1 MTFRI
6 LSGQNQTLAPYMK
19 HLLLFILCLNILN
32 TFGQTDKQL
41 LERALFN
48 LPDVSFADVSRPGD
62 PYLTYDLMIRQPLD
76 HQHPEKGTFNQWVQL
91 RHKGF
96 KKPMVIETHGY
107 QLSKGRNEVE
117 KILDANN
124 IGVEYR
130 FFGKSVPDS
139 LQWEYLT
146 IEQSTAD
153 LHVIH
158 ELVKGIYQGKW
169 ISTGISKGGQTT
181 IYYKYFYPG
190 DVELAVPYVAPM
202 DDNLEDTRIYTFLDT
217 IGTAECR
224 KKIVDFQKFLLT
236 NEKEAIE
243 KLKWYSKGA
252 GLKFNYTGSI
262 DKSFEYAVL
271 EYPFSFWQ
279 WGRSCDS
286 IPAGES
292 IDKSI
297 DELLKVVNISFF
309 SDKDMENYGPHYYQA
324 ATQSGYYGYNIA
336 PFRKYL
342 KQFSS
347 NPSALFPP
355 KSASIQPSTG
365 ELNTKVEAWLKE
377 NGNNILYIYGGI
389 DTWSA
394 ARVLVSD
401 RVNSKSFLIQGAN
414 HGSARI
420 KNMPATMQQEFTQLV
435 KSFTGLDCKLD
446 ALKNK

>member
-1 MTFRI
+1 
-6 LSGQNQTLAPYMK
+6 MK
-19 HLLLFILCLNILN
+19 YFLFLTLCLSMLN

-41 LERALFN
+41 LERSLFN
-48 LPDVSFADVSRPGD
+48 LPNVSFSDISKPGD
-62 PYLTYDLMIRQPLD
+62 PFLTYDLLIRQPLD

-96 KKPMVIETHGY
+96 KNPMVIETHGY
-107 QLSKGRNEVE
+107 KMSKGRNEVE
-117 KILDANN
+117 QMLDANN

-130 FFGKSVPDS
+130 FFGKSLPDS

-146 IEQSTAD
+146 IEQATAD
-153 LHVIH
+153 LHAVH
-158 ELVKGIYQGKW
+158 ELLKEIYKGKW

-181 IYYKYFYPG
+181 IYYKYFYPE

-217 IGTAECR
+217 IGTPECR
-224 KKIVDFQKFLLT
+224 KKIVDFQKFLLIH
-236 NEKEAIE
+236 EKEAVE

-252 GLKFNYTGSI
+252 GLKFNYTGGI
-262 DKSFEYAVL
+262 AKSFEYAVL
-271 EYPFSFWQ
+271 EYSFSFWQ

-286 IPAGES
+286 IPASES
-292 IDKSI
+292 VDKYL
-297 DELLKVVNISFF
+297 DELLKVTNISFF
-309 SDKDMENYGPHYYQA
+309 SDTDMEAYGPHYYQA

-336 PFRKYL
+336 LLRKYL
-342 KQFSS
+342 KHFSS

-355 KSASIQPSTG
+355 KSATIQPYTG
-365 ELNTKVEAWLKE
+365 ELNQKVQAWLKE
-377 NGNNILYIYGGI
+377 KGNNILYIYGGI

-401 RVNSKSFLIQGAN
+401 QVNSKSFLIPGAN

-420 KNMPATMQQEFTQLV
+420 KNMPGAMQQEFNQLV
-435 KSFTGLDCKLD
+435 KSWTGLDCKLNV
-446 ALKNK
+446 LKNK

>member
-1 MTFRI
+1 
-6 LSGQNQTLAPYMK
+6 MK
-19 HLLLFILCLNILN
+19 YYLFLTLCLSLFN

-48 LPDVSFADVSRPGD
+48 LPNVSFNDVSKPGD
-62 PYLTYDLMIRQPLD
+62 SFLTYDLFVRQPLD

-96 KKPMVIETHGY
+96 TKPMVIETHGY
-107 QLSKGRNEVE
+107 QGSKGRNEVE

-124 IGVEYR
+124 VGVEYR
-130 FFGKSVPDS
+130 FFGKSMPDS

-146 IEQSTAD
+146 IEQATAD
-153 LHVIH
+153 LHAIH
-158 ELVKGIYQGKW
+158 ELLKEIYRGKW

-181 IYYKYFYPG
+181 IYYKYFYPD
-190 DVELAVPYVAPM
+190 DVQLAVPYVAPM

-217 IGTAECR
+217 IGTPECR
-224 KKIVDFQKFLLT
+224 KKILDFQKFLLLHET
-236 NEKEAIE
+236 EAIE
-243 KLKWYSKGA
+243 KLTWYTKGA

-262 DKSFEYAVL
+262 GKSFEYTVL

-286 IPAGES
+286 IPACVS
-292 IDKSI
+292 VDKCLG
-297 DELLKVVNISFF
+297 ELLKVVNISFF
-309 SDKDMENYGPHYYQA
+309 SDKDMENFGPHYYQA

-342 KQFSS
+342 KHFSS

-355 KSASIQPSTG
+355 KSATILPSTG
-365 ELNTKVEAWLKE
+365 ELNKKVEAWLKE
-377 NGNNILYIYGGI
+377 KGTNILYIYGGI

-401 RVNSKSFLIQGAN
+401 KVNSKSFLIPGAN

-420 KNMPATMQQEFTQLV
+420 VNMPSTMQQEFTKLV
-435 KSFTGLDCKLD
+435 KSWTGLDCKLD
-446 ALKNK
+446 VLKNK